1 MAVTDRE
8 RARRGGCIRIDA
20 WYPAVSARSGQAVD
34 EPDEQVG
41 IAADVFWH
49 GANEVSVGLFLAP
62 EFRDE
67 LRLTV
72 FRTLV
77 TLAKRGVTAVVTVGL
92 KDEFSHLSFL
102 TRTM

>member
-41 IAADVFWH
+41 IAAYAEYFRVEPEPVRVGVLVE
-49 GANEVSVGLFLAP
+49 GAAALAVGWGWIVPEVAP
-62 EFRDE
+62 
-67 LRLTV
+67 
-72 FRTLV
+72 
-77 TLAKRGVTAVVTVGL
+77 
-92 KDEFSHLSFL
+92 S
-102 TRTM
+102 